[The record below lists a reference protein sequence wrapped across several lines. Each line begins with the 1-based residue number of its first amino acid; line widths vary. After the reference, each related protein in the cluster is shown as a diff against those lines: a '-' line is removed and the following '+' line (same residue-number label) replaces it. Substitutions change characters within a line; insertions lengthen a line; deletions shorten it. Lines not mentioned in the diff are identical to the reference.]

1 MREIRK
7 PDEILVKFLPHI
19 RPLPGINYVPSQ
31 FSLSFVH
38 NVKSYVYNTLTRQCL
53 ETEMPERC
61 RAGEG
66 YNVLIENRFLVPEG
80 RDECAWYNSVSALLR
95 TYGRK
100 AGYGGYTILPTL
112 ACNAR
117 CVYCY
122 EDGMK
127 PVTMTPETV
136 EQTIRYI
143 VDTHR
148 SGSVHLTWFGGEP
161 LLCPDIIDRICEGLQ
176 EAGLAY
182 HSKMVSN
189 GSLITPEII
198 AKMTG
203 LWYLNGIQVSM
214 DGAEGDYIARK
225 RYSLYRDEYQR
236 VMEAIS
242 ALSEAGIRVAIRCNV
257 DEDNFDRVP
266 VFLDDLK
273 NSVAHKENVKLYLA
287 PLYGIRAGEHDLSI
301 WQRVIEARHM
311 IEAAGFSTTSLA
323 KSEQGYRINRC
334 MADGGGVVI
343 GPDGSLYPCEHCPSE
358 SRFGDIW
365 HGVTDENARKEFCRV
380 DRTREKCRTCP
391 FLPDCT
397 SFASC
402 PIQDYQC
409 REVHEMLKIAYLR
422 RLIDNLDSG
431 NPDIEEE
438 QLFC

>member
-7 PDEILVKFLPHI
+7 TDETLAKILPSV
-19 RPLPGINYVPSQ
+19 RPLPGVIYVPTQ

-38 NVKSYVYNTLTRQCL
+38 NGKAYVINTLTRECL
-53 ETEMPERC
+53 EAELPERC
-61 RAGEG
+61 QAGEA
-66 YNVLIENRFLVPEG
+66 YDALIDKRFLVPEG

-95 TYGRK
+95 AYSK
-100 AGYGGYTILPTL
+100 KKGYGGYTILPTL

-122 EDGMK
+122 EEGMK
-127 PVTMTPETV
+127 QVTMKPETA

-143 VDTHR
+143 VDTHCNEDVR
-148 SGSVHLTWFGGEP
+148 LHWFGGEP
-161 LLCPDIIDRICEGLQ
+161 LLCPDIIDRICEGLR
-176 EAGLAY
+176 ESCVAY
-182 HSKMVSN
+182 HSTMISN
-189 GSLITPEII
+189 GSLITQDII

-203 LWYLNGIQVSM
+203 LWHLDRIQISM

-225 RYSLYRDEYQR
+225 RYNRYQDEYHR
-236 VMEAIS
+236 VMEAVS

-257 DEDNFDRVP
+257 DEGNFDRVP

-273 NSVAHKENVKLYLA
+273 ISVAHKENVKLYLA
-287 PLYGIRAGEHDLSI
+287 PLYGIRAGENALSI
-301 WQRVIEARHM
+301 WQKVIEARPM
-311 IEAAGFSTTSLA
+311 IEAAGFSTTSLV
-323 KSEQGYRINRC
+323 KGEQGYRINRC

-343 GPDGSLYPCEHCPSE
+343 GPDGSLYPCEHCPPE

-380 DRTREKCRTCP
+380 DRTRKKCRICP

-402 PIQDYQC
+402 PVQDYHC
-409 REVHEMLKIAYLR
+409 REVHEMMKIAYLR

-438 QLFC
+438 QPLC